1 MLFGRN
7 NTAVIETTATTTQLN
22 NNNNGDEINP
32 NLAILFAGNN
42 NANAMTEEEP
52 PTAYIF
58 TSSCVSN
65 SGSGSVGGGNIH
77 QDLAF
82 LFAGNNKTTM
92 TAMTNA
98 VPPPRTMLT
107 KINHDVEWLMSQIE
121 WDQSNKMAK
130 SGGCR
135 IKMIVDPMFFAQNH
149 LMANGGD
156 KEIPMW
162 ARR

>member
-22 NNNNGDEINP
+22 NNGDGDEIDP
-32 NLAILFAGNN
+32 NLAILFAGND

-52 PTAYIF
+52 PTTYIS

-82 LFAGNNKTTM
+82 LFAGNNETTM
-92 TAMTNA
+92 TAVTNA
-98 VPPPRTMLT
+98 VPPPRTMTT

-121 WDQSNKMAK
+121 WDRSNTMAEF
-130 SGGCR
+130 G
-135 IKMIVDPMFFAQNH
+135 
-149 LMANGGD
+149 
-156 KEIPMW
+156 
-162 ARR
+162 